1 MEYFCRLLVKL
12 KCFGKQS
19 ACLCFRHDFGEKS
32 SLNLK
37 TGLLSCLFRFLKAV
51 TNVKT
56 SVWKRFHVFDIIAFL
71 GDSDSSAL
79 QSLSKGKVG
88 SEAYAN
94 T

>member
-88 SEAYAN
+88 SEACAN